1 MLNDS
6 ASHGM
11 TTATTLYR
19 APENHEIAHQFIFP
33 SCTSFHIPDGPHERL
48 QDMIACIMHA
58 EHSRLGVARIP
69 AAVEDPESQSFPH
82 LAVRAGA
89 IS

>member
-1 MLNDS
+1 
-6 ASHGM
+6 
-11 TTATTLYR
+11 
-19 APENHEIAHQFIFP
+19 
-33 SCTSFHIPDGPHERL
+33 
-48 QDMIACIMHA
+48 MIACIMHA